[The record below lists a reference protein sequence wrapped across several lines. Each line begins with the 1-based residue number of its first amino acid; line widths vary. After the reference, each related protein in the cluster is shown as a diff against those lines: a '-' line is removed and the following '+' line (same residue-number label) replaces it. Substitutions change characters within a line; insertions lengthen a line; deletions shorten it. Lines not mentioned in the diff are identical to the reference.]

1 MSKTLLSLS
10 LLSLL
15 AKEVR
20 SANST
25 FGSVKKSN
33 MRDLLVNRANRSQNK
48 RLSYVFWH
56 TVFSLLF
63 PFLCPRANH
72 SCCSSLSR
80 SSQKSDNERIAP
92 VALYKRV
99 NMSDSLQSLRTKER
113 HEQLALFHS
122 CAHNKRAKRVKK
134 RRAKSQLCRNI
145 IQRYMYTNLETLS
158 FI

>member
-10 LLSLL
+10 LFSLL
-15 AKEVR
+15 AKEVW

-25 FGSVKKSN
+25 FGSVKRATWGICLWIEQIALKT
-33 MRDLLVNRANRSQNK
+33 RDYRMFF
-48 RLSYVFWH
+48 YI
-56 TVFSLLF
+56 FSLLF

-113 HEQLALFHS
+113 HEQFALFHS

-134 RRAKSQLCRNI
+134 RRAKSQLCRNT
-145 IQRYMYTNLETLS
+145 IQRYMYTNLETLP